1 MLLDLLFTP
10 RCIGCQRL
18 GNHLCHACRSAIQPR
33 SFELNSPK
41 LEVLSAGLYQG
52 WLRDSIVRYKS
63 GVRSEAHGLAQLAA
77 LTMPAQCRIV
87 SVPTSAGKVRERGYD
102 TIGLLARQIV
112 RRRPD
117 VDYFPILRITRSV
130 NDQVGLSATERRAN
144 LAGAFGCIQPVTG
157 DFVVLDDVVT
167 TGSTAQECARA
178 LRHAGAKKVSA
189 FSVCASSNRR

>member
-18 GNHLCHACRSAIQPR
+18 GNHLCNACRLALQPQR
-33 SFELNSPK
+33 REFNSPK
-41 LEVLSAGLYQG
+41 LEVLSAGFYQG
-52 WLRDSIVRYKS
+52 WLRDSIVRFKS
-63 GVRSEAHGLAQLAA
+63 GVRSEVFGLAELAA
-77 LTMPAQCRIV
+77 LTIPAQCRIV
-87 SVPTSAGKVRERGYD
+87 SVPTTVGKVRERGYD

-117 VDYFPILRITRSV
+117 VEYLPVLRVSRSV

-144 LAGAFGCIQPVTG
+144 LSGAFGCIQPVTG

-178 LRHAGAKKVSA
+178 LRSAGAKKVSA
-189 FSVCASSNRR
+189 FSVCISANKR

>member
-10 RCIGCQRL
+10 RCIGCRQL
-18 GNHLCHACRSAIQPR
+18 GIHLCNACRSTIHPR
-33 SFELNSPK
+33 TFELNSPR
-41 LEVLSAGLYQG
+41 LQVISAGTYQG
-52 WLRDSIVRYKS
+52 WLRDSIVSYKS
-63 GVRSEAHGLAQLAA
+63 GARSEVYGLAQLAT
-77 LTMPAQCRIV
+77 LTLPARSRIV
-87 SVPTSAGKVRERGYD
+87 SVPTSMSKIHERGYD
-102 TIGLLARQIV
+102 TIGLLARQIA

-117 VDYFPILRITRSV
+117 VEFLPLLRVTRSV
-130 NDQVGLSATERRAN
+130 RDQVGLSASERHAN